1 MLYDEFIY
9 KSKMIIKRYLTERLN
24 NSITDEDI
32 EKYVYIKNITSL
44 NSDIS
49 LNSDMQGIYTTSLL
63 DGNCFIIE
71 YCSLYDRFKYI
82 VYHIRRIAE
91 LNNDEKLTISK

>member
-1 MLYDEFIY
+1 MMLYDEFIR
-9 KSKMIIKRYLTERLN
+9 KSKMIIKRYLTERSN
-24 NSITDEDI
+24 NNITDDDI
-32 EKYVYIKNITSL
+32 EKYVYIKNIT
-44 NSDIS
+44 N

-82 VYHIRRIAE
+82 VYHISRIAE
-91 LNNDEKLTISK
+91 LNNNEKLTISK

>member
-1 MLYDEFIY
+1 MMLYDEFIR
-9 KSKMIIKRYLTERLN
+9 KSKMIIKRYLTERSN
-24 NSITDEDI
+24 NNITDDDI
-32 EKYVYIKNITSL
+32 EKYVYIKNIT
-44 NSDIS
+44 N

-82 VYHIRRIAE
+82 VYKIAHISH
-91 LNNDEKLTISK
+91 LDNNEKLTISK